1 MRREQQ
7 PVNDRIEQL
16 SQRFKRHNV
25 GRRPQQKPRS
35 RERQSL
41 YLDTELMQRADQ
53 VYRDLSHTLYP
64 QSLSKSLFWETLLG
78 YGLDHLDDIQQ
89 LLADTAGTSEPSAE

>member
-1 MRREQQ
+1 MPKEQS
-7 PVNDRIEQL
+7 PINDRVEQL

-25 GRRPQQKPRS
+25 GRRPQNTRT

-53 VYRDLSHTLYP
+53 SYRDLGHQLYP
-64 QSLSKSLFWETLLG
+64 QTLSKSLFWETLLG
-78 YGLDHLDDIQQ
+78 YGLDHLDDIKQ
-89 LLADTAGTSEPSAE
+89 LVSEATENPDTSPE

>member
-1 MRREQQ
+1 MPKE
-7 PVNDRIEQL
+7 PSPINDRVEQL

-25 GRRPQQKPRS
+25 GRRPQNTRT

-53 VYRDLSHTLYP
+53 SYRDLGHQLYP
-64 QSLSKSLFWETLLG
+64 QTLSKSLFWETLIG
-78 YGLDHLDDIQQ
+78 YGLDHLDEIKH
-89 LLADTAGTSEPSAE
+89 LVSETTESSDGSVE

>member
-1 MRREQQ
+1 MRREQ
-7 PVNDRIEQL
+7 PPINDRIEQL

-25 GRRPQQKPRS
+25 GRRPQNTRT

-53 VYRDLSHTLYP
+53 VYRDLSHKLYP
-64 QSLSKSLFWETLLG
+64 HSPSKSLFWETLLG
-78 YGLDHLDDIQQ
+78 YGLDHLDAIEQ
-89 LLADTAGTSEPSAE
+89 LLTTTTEPADTTAE